1 MSFTEAIKSG
11 FSNYFTFSGRASRSE
26 YWYWCLFGFLISI
39 LESIIGV
46 PAIVSNITL
55 LVLLIPGLAVFW
67 RRMHDLDKSGAWFFI
82 AFTGVGGILLL
93 VWACSRGTSG
103 SNRFGSDPLGSGDA
117 LPEPPEPPDPSDA
130 PNLEA

>member
-46 PAIVSNITL
+46 PAIVSNITM

-82 AFTGVGGILLL
+82 AFTVVGGILLL

-117 LPEPPEPPDPSDA
+117 LPEPPDPSDS

>member
-1 MSFTEAIKSG
+1 MSMSFIEAIKSG

-26 YWYWCLFGFLISI
+26 YWYWVLYGFLLSFVVGY
-39 LESIIGV
+39 IGV
-46 PAIVSNITL
+46 PPIVSSITS

-93 VWACSRGTSG
+93 VWACSKGTSG

-117 LPEPPEPPDPSDA
+117 LPEPPAPSDG
-130 PNLEA
+130 PTLEA